1 VTRGKPSRRA
11 AEFMGTVESLDG
23 VEPKEYKG
31 EELPSIEKRLYAMNL
46 RSTFYTFQALAMPT
60 L

>member
-1 VTRGKPSRRA
+1 
-11 AEFMGTVESLDG
+11 MGTVESLDG